1 MTRTASTRPRSVS
14 AHSVIESASSAR
26 AGILPRPGCARQNG
40 QVKKTAVHFGAGNI
54 GRGFVAQFL
63 HESGYEVVFADVS
76 DELIG
81 ALQAQSSYKVHEIGD
96 GARDHVVDGYR
107 ALNSRTHEADVVD
120 AIAGAEVV
128 TTAVGARILQFVAPV
143 IAKGLAARAADV
155 KPLTVIACE
164 NAIGGTDML
173 AAEVLKHAPELA
185 ERAIFANCAIDR
197 IVPEQEG
204 GLDVTI
210 ESFFEWVV
218 DRTPFKG
225 AEPEIAGVT
234 WVDDLIPFIERKL
247 FTVNTAHAAAAYH
260 GHDRGW
266 VSIREALATPELQ
279 AEVRAVLAE
288 TKVLLMQK
296 HGFTDEEQQAYI
308 EKTLK
313 RISNPDLPDTC
324 ERVGRG
330 PLRKLSRH
338 ERFVGPAA
346 ELVETGHTA
355 WDLLN
360 AMGAALRFDVPED
373 AESVELQALLASG
386 VNGGPSA
393 TEIAQN
399 ITGLAADHP
408 LLPHVTEVVQLRL
421 DR

>member
-1 MTRTASTRPRSVS
+1 M
-14 AHSVIESASSAR
+14 
-26 AGILPRPGCARQNG
+26 
-40 QVKKTAVHFGAGNI
+40 HFGAGNI

-76 DELIG
+76 DDLIG
-81 ALQAQSSYKVHEIGD
+81 ALQKQSSYLVHEIGE
-96 GARDHVVDGYR
+96 GARDHIVDGYR
-107 ALNSRTHEADVVD
+107 AINSRTHEDEAVA
-120 AIAGAEVV
+120 AIASAEVV
-128 TTAVGARILQFVAPV
+128 TTAVGARILAFVAPV
-143 IAKGLAARAADV
+143 IAKGLAARADGAR
-155 KPLTVIACE
+155 PLTVIACE
-164 NAIGGTDML
+164 NALGGTDIL
-173 AAEVLKHAPELA
+173 AAEVAKHAPA
-185 ERAIFANCAIDR
+185 ETVGRAVFANCAIDR

-218 DRTPFKG
+218 DRTPFHG

-260 GHDRGW
+260 GLDRGW

-288 TKVLLMQK
+288 TKTLLMQK
-296 HGFTDEEQQAYI
+296 HGFSDEEQQAYI

-373 AESVELQALLASG
+373 AESVELQALLATG
-386 VNGGPSA
+386 KIQGGPSA
-393 TEIAQN
+393 SELAQQ
-399 ITGLAADHP
+399 ITGLDAGHP

>member
-1 MTRTASTRPRSVS
+1 
-14 AHSVIESASSAR
+14 
-26 AGILPRPGCARQNG
+26 
-40 QVKKTAVHFGAGNI
+40 VKKIAVHFGAGNI

-81 ALQAQSSYKVHEIGD
+81 ALQNQSSYLVHEIGE
-96 GARDHVVDGYR
+96 GAHDHVVEGYR
-107 ALNSRTHEADVVD
+107 AINSRTHEADVVA
-120 AIAGAEVV
+120 AIAQADLV
-128 TTAVGARILQFVAPV
+128 TTAVGARILAFVAPV
-143 IAKGLAARAADV
+143 LAQGLAARAADAR
-155 KPLTVIACE
+155 PLAVIACE
-164 NAIGGTDML
+164 NAIGGTDL
-173 AAEVLKHAPELA
+173 LA
-185 ERAIFANCAIDR
+185 EHVRTHGPADNAVFANCAIDR
-197 IVPEQEG
+197 IVPEQDG

-218 DRTPFKG
+218 DRTPFAG
-225 AEPEIAGVT
+225 AEPEISGVT
-234 WVDDLIPFIERKL
+234 WVDDLEPFIERKL

-279 AEVRAVLAE
+279 AEVRAVLDE
-288 TKVLLMQK
+288 TKTLLVEK
-296 HGFTDEEQQAYI
+296 HGFTPDEQQAYI

-346 ELVETGHTA
+346 ELLERGHTA

-373 AESVELQALLASG
+373 AESVELQGLLASG
-386 VNGGPSA
+386 QSA
-393 TEIAQN
+393 EQIAET
-399 ITGLAADHP
+399 ITGLVADHP
-408 LLPHVTEVVQLRL
+408 LFPHVVEVVQLRL